1 MFLINRS
8 AWEDALTGGDGE
20 LEAGGEQ
27 SPEAGPHPF
36 PLALNRLETA
46 VLDAC
51 AGADEWP
58 AQVAAAIYAGVD
70 FAIENPAAAGE
81 LTMEAAA
88 RAGDISQY
96 ERVIGRLAGFIRVN
110 APIESRLPVS
120 TDEAVVAGI
129 VGLVGDHVRAGRV
142 KRLSQLRPELVL
154 LALLPYLGFEDAQS
168 WANRMPQSRKR

>member
-1 MFLINRS
+1 M
-8 AWEDALTGGDGE
+8 ALTGRDAEIGGGDDRSSQG
-20 LEAGGEQ
+20 
-27 SPEAGPHPF
+27 GPHPF
-36 PLALNRLETA
+36 PVALNRLETA

-51 AGADEWP
+51 ARADEWP
-58 AQVAAAIYAGVD
+58 AQVASAIYAGVE
-70 FAIENPAAAGE
+70 FAIDNPATASE

-88 RAGDISQY
+88 RIGDFSQY

-110 APIESRLPVS
+110 APIDSRLPVS

-142 KRLSQLRPELVL
+142 ERLAQLRPELVL

-168 WANRMPQSRKR
+168 WANRAAQSGAP